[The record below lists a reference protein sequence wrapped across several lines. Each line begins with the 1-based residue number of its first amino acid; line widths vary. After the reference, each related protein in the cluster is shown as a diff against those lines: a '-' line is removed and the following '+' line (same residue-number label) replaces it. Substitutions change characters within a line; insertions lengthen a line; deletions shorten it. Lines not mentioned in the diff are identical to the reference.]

1 MPQLPTVTIA
11 IPTYNRLAYLRQ
23 AIQSALGQSYPELEV
38 IVSDNCS
45 DDGTVE
51 AVASIRDQRLV
62 FLRQKKNLGMVG
74 NWNACLERATGEF
87 FLLLSDDDYLEESA
101 IEKLVQPMMT
111 GAEPDRV
118 GVSYCR
124 TWEVDP
130 DGRQRSIDPI
140 PPACEQARE
149 FAMQYFLRNRKM
161 HSCSTMFRTGDL
173 KQIGG
178 YTQGSVMLPIDAMV
192 WSRILLLRGV
202 IAGVADPLASYRV
215 HPGRTTSSSRME
227 VWQKDIRALAEV
239 WSGVFQDSPAKVRK
253 RFHHAARDYESWE
266 MAATINQ
273 SAGSWRGGMRA
284 MGSYWSC
291 RTSFAGAGGKINCL
305 GGIAKLLAPEVL
317 KRPVRG
323 LLLSRQKPE
332 LARRQRR
339 GGDS

>member
-62 FLRQKKNLGMVG
+62 FLKQKKNLGMVG

-87 FLLLSDDDYLEESA
+87 FLLLSDDDYLEEFA
-101 IEKLVQPMMT
+101 IEKLVQPMIT

-124 TWEVDP
+124 TWEVYP

-140 PPACEQARE
+140 PPACEPARE
-149 FAMQYFLRNRKM
+149 FAMQYFLRNRKI
-161 HSCSTMFRTGDL
+161 HPCSTMLRTADL
-173 KQIGG
+173 KYIGG
-178 YTQGSVMLPIDAMV
+178 YTQGSVLLLVDAMA

-202 IAGVADPLASYRV
+202 IAGVADPLVSYRI
-215 HPGRTTSSSRME
+215 HPGRTLISGRME
-227 VWQKDIRALAEV
+227 VLQNDIRVLAEV
-239 WSGVFQDSPAKVRK
+239 WAGAFKDSPANVRR
-253 RFHHAARDYESWE
+253 RFHHAARGYESWE
-266 MAATINQ
+266 MAATINE

-284 MGSYWSC
+284 MGTYWSC
-291 RTSFAGAGGKINCL
+291 RKSFAGAAGKINCL
-305 GGIAKLLAPEVL
+305 GGIVKLLAPEVL
-317 KRPVRG
+317 KRPVRA
-323 LLLSRQKPE
+323 LLLSRQKPG
-332 LARRQRR
+332 LGQDVA
-339 GGDS
+339 